1 MTYTAKQGTG
11 GVDMEGLLRYMVK
24 RQASDLFITAG
35 VSPCMKVNGRIE
47 SLSNQALTAEHSRR
61 LVYST
66 MPPRAKEEFEASQE
80 ANFAVHLPDVGRF
93 RVNVFQQQNNI
104 GMVVRRIQTRIPTLE
119 ELGLPQVLKILSM
132 TRRGLILVVGA
143 TGSGKSTT
151 LAGMVSYRNHNT
163 SGHIVTI
170 EDPIEYVHNHAGC
183 IVTQREVGIDTHSY
197 EAGLKNALRQAPD
210 VILVGEVRS
219 RETMEQA
226 IAFADTGHLCL
237 STLHCNNAHQALERM
252 LNFFPEDRHNQILM
266 ELSMNLKAVVAQ
278 RLLPTA
284 DGKGRCAAIEVLI
297 NTPRMADLVRTGAF
311 HQIKDAMKKSEN
323 QGMKTFD
330 CALYDLYCEGRIS
343 AEDAI
348 NHADSENEV
357 RLMIKLGKS
366 NDPSRLAEGTEGI
379 TLEEDQ
385 DHETFRY

>member
-1 MTYTAKQGTG
+1 MTYTAKQSTG

-24 RQASDLFITAG
+24 RQASDLFVTAG
-35 VSPCMKVNGRIE
+35 VSPCIKVNGRME
-47 SLSNQALTAEHSRR
+47 NLSNQALSAEQSRR
-61 LVYST
+61 LVYSA

-151 LAGMVSYRNHNT
+151 LAGMVGYRNHNT
-163 SGHIVTI
+163 AGHIVTI

-183 IVTQREVGIDTHSY
+183 IITQREVGIDTQSY

-210 VILVGEVRS
+210 VILVGEVRT

-237 STLHCNNAHQALERM
+237 STLHCNNAHQALERT

-266 ELSMNLKAVVAQ
+266 ELSMNLKAIVAQ

-284 DGKGRCAAIEVLI
+284 DGKGRCVAIEVLI
-297 NTPRMADLVRTGAF
+297 NTPRIADLVRTGAF
-311 HQIKDAMKKSEN
+311 HQIKDTMMKSEP

-330 CALYDLYCEGRIS
+330 RAVYDLYCEGRIS

-357 RLMIKLGKS
+357 RLMIKLGKN
-366 NDPSRLAEGTEGI
+366 NDPSRLAESTDGI
-379 TLEEDQ
+379 TLEEAEE
-385 DHETFRY
+385 HETFRY